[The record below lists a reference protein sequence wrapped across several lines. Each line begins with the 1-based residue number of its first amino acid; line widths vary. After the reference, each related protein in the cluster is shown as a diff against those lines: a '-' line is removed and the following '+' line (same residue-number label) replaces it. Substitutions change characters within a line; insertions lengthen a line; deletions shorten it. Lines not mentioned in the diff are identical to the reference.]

1 MLIKTARFLHS
12 SFNFKRFLTQSTS
25 QTIYA
30 LSSGQ
35 GKCGVAVI
43 RVSGSYAPEALKTML
58 DAPALPKP
66 RYAHLKTIKHP
77 LTKETLDQGLV
88 LWFPG
93 PKSFTGEDC
102 FELQIHGGV
111 AVVSAV
117 LNALGA
123 IPNLRLAKPGEFTRR
138 AFFNRKMDLT
148 EVEGL
153 ADLIHAETEAQ
164 RKQALLQAHGGL
176 SKVYNRWRDLLV
188 RCVAHVE
195 AYIDFDETDTLEVDI
210 MKGVVENVVGLKREM
225 EKHLVD
231 GRRGERLRSGVKTV
245 ILGEPNVGKSS
256 LLNAL
261 SRKPAAIVTPI
272 AGTTRDVLEV
282 SLDIGGYPVVL
293 ADTAGLRFN
302 TSDVIEKEGINRAL
316 LSYETADLVVVM
328 LDAEKFVDWCH
339 LSKNA
344 NPEKF
349 LQHCLQNMAVENI
362 FNKEHVIVFNKTD
375 LIETSLLNSLQ
386 KNFLTISCKT
396 EDGFTALVNTLTNK
410 LKNLCGTPS
419 EHISMNQARHRQH
432 ITDCL
437 NKLNEFLNDN
447 SSDTVLMAE
456 HLRIAL
462 RHLGKLTGAVTSE
475 QLLDVIFK
483 DFCIGK

>member
-1 MLIKTARFLHS
+1 MLIKTARFSHLP
-12 SFNFKRFLTQSTS
+12 FNFKRFFTQSTA

-30 LSSGQ
+30 VSSGQ

-43 RVSGSYAPEALKTML
+43 RVSGSYASEALKRMI
-58 DAPALPKP
+58 DALAPPKP

-88 LWFPG
+88 LWFPA

-102 FELQIHGGV
+102 FELQVHGGV

-123 IPNLRLAKPGEFTRR
+123 IPNLRLAKRGEFTRR

-188 RCVAHVE
+188 KSLAHVE

-210 MKGVVENVVGLKREM
+210 MKNVVENVMGLKSEM

-231 GRRGERLRSGVKTV
+231 GRRGERLRNGVKTV

-302 TSDVIEKEGINRAL
+302 TNDVIEKEGINRAL
-316 LSYETADLVVVM
+316 LSYETADLILIM
-328 LDAEKFVDWCH
+328 LDAQKFINNNT
-339 LSKNA
+339 K
-344 NPEKF
+344 PEQF
-349 LQHCLQNMAVENI
+349 LQHCLKNMAIENI
-362 FNKEHVIVFNKTD
+362 SNKEHVIIFNKID
-375 LIETSLLNSLQ
+375 LIPTNLLNSLQ
-386 KNFLTISCKT
+386 KNFRTISCKT
-396 EDGFTALVNTLTNK
+396 EDGFTDLINTLTDK
-410 LKNLCGTPS
+410 LKKLCGTPS
-419 EHISMNQARHRQH
+419 EHISMNQARHREH

-437 NKLNEFLNDN
+437 NKLNDFLNAQSDG
-447 SSDTVLMAE
+447 SSDAVLRAE
-456 HLRIAL
+456 HLRVAL
-462 RHLGKLTGAVTSE
+462 RHIGKLTGTVTSE

>member
-1 MLIKTARFLHS
+1 MLLFKTAQYI
-12 SFNFKRFLTQSTS
+12 FKRTLAQSTP

-43 RVSGSYAPEALKTML
+43 RVSGAYASEALKRML
-58 DAPALPKP
+58 DAPAPPKP
-66 RYAHLKTIKHP
+66 RHAHLKTIKHP

-88 LWFPG
+88 LWFPA

-102 FELQIHGGV
+102 FELQVHGGV

-176 SKVYNRWRDLLV
+176 SKVYNRWRDSLV
-188 RCVAHVE
+188 KSLAHVE

-210 MKGVVENVVGLKREM
+210 MKNVVENVVGLKSEM

-231 GRRGERLRSGVKTV
+231 GRRGERLRNGVKTV

-272 AGTTRDVLEV
+272 AGTTRDVLEI

-302 TSDVIEKEGINRAL
+302 TNDIIEKEGINRAL
-316 LSYETADLVVVM
+316 LSYETADLILVM
-328 LDAEKFVDWCH
+328 LDAQKFINNNNT
-339 LSKNA
+339 K
-344 NPEKF
+344 PEQF
-349 LQHCLQNMAVENI
+349 LQHCLKNMSIENI
-362 FNKEHVIVFNKTD
+362 SNKEHVIIFNKTD
-375 LIETSLLNSLQ
+375 LIPTNLLNSLQ
-386 KNFLTISCKT
+386 KQFLTISCKT
-396 EDGFTALVNTLTNK
+396 EDGFTDLINTLTDK
-410 LKNLCGTPS
+410 LKRLCGTPS
-419 EHISMNQARHRQH
+419 EHISMNQARHREH

-437 NKLNEFLNDN
+437 SKLNDFLNAQSDD
-447 SSDTVLMAE
+447 SSDAVLRAE
-456 HLRIAL
+456 QLRVAL
-462 RHLGKLTGAVTSE
+462 RHIGKLTGAVTSE